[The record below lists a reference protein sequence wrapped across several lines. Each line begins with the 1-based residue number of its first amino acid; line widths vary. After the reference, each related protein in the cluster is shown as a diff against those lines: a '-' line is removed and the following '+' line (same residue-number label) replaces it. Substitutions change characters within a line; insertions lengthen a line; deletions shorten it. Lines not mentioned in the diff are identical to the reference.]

1 MAMPAKQ
8 RNAISRRMKGYWA
21 ARKAADAAAVIT
33 GKQLASASDIL
44 RGAAAIIDDRA
55 TKRDQLSGERSMA
68 RCVAA
73 FNAIYGAEMTEVQ
86 GWQFMSLLKMVRGSY
101 GVYMRDDH
109 DDQVAY
115 AALAAEAAANKA

>member
-68 RCVAA
+68 DISARR
-73 FNAIYGAEMTEVQ
+73 
-86 GWQFMSLLKMVRGSY
+86 SR
-101 GVYMRDDH
+101 
-109 DDQVAY
+109 
-115 AALAAEAAANKA
+115 